1 VSTKWLSELWRYRE
15 LLYFLAWRDIKV
27 RYKQAALGAGW
38 AILQPLLTMIV
49 FTLFFGRLVG
59 VPSNGVPYPLFAYC
73 ALVLW
78 TYFAGVL
85 GLAGQSLLGNINLIT
100 KVYFPRVLMPAAN
113 ALSGLLD
120 LAIGLV
126 LLIPMMAYYQVHPGW
141 AMLWAPVFLLGL
153 ILLTL
158 GSSLLLSALV
168 VRFRDVKYAVPF
180 LIQLGLFITPVIYPM
195 SLIPR
200 RFQALAALN
209 PLSGIVEGFRASLF
223 PATRLDPMLTAVSL
237 ISCVVVCIAGFV
249 YFRSAERFF
258 ADII

>member
-1 VSTKWLSELWRYRE
+1 
-15 LLYFLAWRDIKV
+15 
-27 RYKQAALGAGW
+27 
-38 AILQPLLTMIV
+38 
-49 FTLFFGRLVG
+49 
-59 VPSNGVPYPLFAYC
+59 
-73 ALVLW
+73 
-78 TYFAGVL
+78 
-85 GLAGQSLLGNINLIT
+85 
-100 KVYFPRVLMPAAN
+100 
-113 ALSGLLD
+113 
-120 LAIGLV
+120 
-126 LLIPMMAYYQVHPGW
+126 VHPGW